1 MAKKKKVPKNRSLAF
16 SLLGA
21 GSVAAVG
28 YQLFRFMGWQGVNID
43 LSSMAGYAGAAT
55 LATAGTYAA
64 HDYISSL
71 PWRRFKVVCE
81 NTELYVA
88 REAGLRLPRL
98 RKKERQSWGW
108 RLWYKLPIGMAMA
121 QFDDKGDRFE
131 AALDAEVSFAF
142 RRGLLRVDVLPGE
155 IPTEAAYKHHDLA
168 GEIPFTV
175 GVGREGLI
183 TADLASFPHLLVA
196 GQTGAGKSNF
206 LHQMIASIR
215 HNAPDAVLYIIDLK
229 RVEFSYL
236 KKTVNVKYNLPGAL
250 DTLEILTMEMERRM
264 AFLDQAGFVGAKEW
278 RAAHPDDANDELP
291 YHVLIVDEF
300 SQLCP
305 VLAKE
310 KVEREAKTYAHKLL
324 VDLICLARSLGI
336 HVVIATQRPD
346 KDILPGQLK
355 ANIPATIC
363 FKVRNETNSRI
374 CLDTGRAATLPA
386 PSELPGRAVW
396 QHDMEREVQ
405 TLYLPMAVAR
415 GMLAASLS
423 PSPAPLPPASFH
435 LRDTLN

>member
-1 MAKKKKVPKNRSLAF
+1 M
-16 SLLGA
+16 GC
-21 GSVAAVG
+21 
-28 YQLFRFMGWQGVNID
+28 QLFHFMGWQGVQID

-55 LATAGTYAA
+55 LSTAGIYAA

-71 PWRRFKVVCE
+71 PWRRFKVTCE
-81 NTELYVA
+81 NTDLYIQ
-88 REAGLRLPRL
+88 REAGLRLPKL
-98 RKKERQSWGW
+98 RRKERQSWGW
-108 RLWYKLPIGMAMA
+108 RLWYKLPIGMAVR
-121 QFDDKGDRFE
+121 QFEERRDRFE

-155 IPTEAAYKHHDLA
+155 IPTEAAYKHHDLT

-175 GVGREGLI
+175 GMGREGLI
-183 TADLASFPHLLVA
+183 VGDLASCPHLLVA

-215 HNAPDAVLYIIDLK
+215 HNAPGAVLHIIDLK

-236 KKTVNVKYNLPGAL
+236 KKHVNVKYNLPGAL

-264 AFLDQAGFVGAKEW
+264 AFLDQAGFVSAKEW

-291 YHVLIVDEF
+291 YHVLVVDEF

-336 HVVIATQRPD
+336 HVVVATQRPD
-346 KDILPGQLK
+346 ADILPGQLK
-355 ANIPATIC
+355 ANIPATVC

-374 CLDTGRAATLPA
+374 CLDNGRAALLPA

-396 QHDMEREVQ
+396 QHDVEREVQ
-405 TLYLPMAVAR
+405 TLYLPLDAAR
-415 GMLAASLS
+415 RLLKA
-423 PSPAPLPPASFH
+423 PSPLSSLHVGAL
-435 LRDTLN
+435 T